1 MRAQRRGPSSPFS
14 PVWGPSYDGTV
25 VHSFRHRMRDYLER
39 MARYDMIFG
48 VATADALVFG
58 LNDKELEYGI
68 EMDGRN
74 RILSDFVA
82 SNYKV
87 QQTPKQVTLTQ
98 VKLVCYWS
106 LKTGQRRLPYRA
118 MR

>member
-1 MRAQRRGPSSPFS
+1 
-14 PVWGPSYDGTV
+14 
-25 VHSFRHRMRDYLER
+25 MRDYLER

-87 QQTPKQVTLTQ
+87 QQTL
-98 VKLVCYWS
+98 YWPFI
-106 LKTGQRRLPYRA
+106 KKNGVDIIF
-118 MR
+118 

>member
-98 VKLVCYWS
+98 VKNSCVI
-106 LKTGQRRLPYRA
+106 GV
-118 MR
+118 

>member
-1 MRAQRRGPSSPFS
+1 
-14 PVWGPSYDGTV
+14 
-25 VHSFRHRMRDYLER
+25 MRDYLER

-87 QQTPKQVTLTQ
+87 LIKHFIGVFIKSNVDFFLNWH
-98 VKLVCYWS
+98 KS
-106 LKTGQRRLPYRA
+106 
-118 MR
+118 